1 MLSGNALVRDKARI
15 FGDAAVYG
23 DAQIFGNAEICGK
36 AEVRYK
42 ERIGGDVKIENA
54 YDWVNVFPMGVEREV
69 LTLTRCGMAFSVYFG
84 ITWDELLAETKRKG
98 FPKMYRNQYRQAVK
112 FAKGF
117 FMA

>member
-1 MLSGNALVRDKARI
+1 MRDKARI